1 MWEHVGALKPP
12 FWLLSLPLFI
22 VLYRNTATSPHG
34 DDKRVDGEG
43 DGNGNGDGNGD
54 GDSDGGGDEKPD
66 DGDAKDK
73 REYGEGKQQ
82 I

>member
-1 MWEHVGALKPP
+1 MWEQLRALKPP
-12 FWLLSLPLFI
+12 FWLISLPLFI
-22 VLYRNTATSPHG
+22 VLYRNTAASPQG
-34 DDKRVDGEG
+34 KDKRVDGEDNVAG
-43 DGNGNGDGNGD
+43 DGKH
-54 GDSDGGGDEKPD
+54 DGGEKRD

>member
-1 MWEHVGALKPP
+1 MWEQLRALKPP

-22 VLYRNTATSPHG
+22 VLYRNTATSPQG
-34 DDKRVDGEG
+34 KDKRVHGEG
-43 DGNGNGDGNGD
+43 DGNVNGD
-54 GDSDGGGDEKPD
+54 GDGKRSSDEKQD
-66 DGDAKDK
+66 DVEDK

>member
-1 MWEHVGALKPP
+1 MREQLRALKPP

-22 VLYRNTATSPHG
+22 VLYRNTATSTQG
-34 DDKRVDGEG
+34 KDKTRVDGK
-43 DGNGNGDGNGD
+43 DNVAVDVAGNGKH
-54 GDSDGGGDEKPD
+54 DGGEKRD

>member
-1 MWEHVGALKPP
+1 MREQLGALKPP
-12 FWLLSLPLFI
+12 FWLISLPLFI
-22 VLYRNTATSPHG
+22 VLYRNTATSPQAE
-34 DDKRVDGEG
+34 DKRVDG
-43 DGNGNGDGNGD
+43 DGD
-54 GDSDGGGDEKPD
+54 GDERPD

>member
-1 MWEHVGALKPP
+1 MREQLRALKPP

-22 VLYRNTATSPHG
+22 VLYRNTATSTQG
-34 DDKRVDGEG
+34 KDKRVNGE
-43 DGNGNGDGNGD
+43 DNVAVDVAGNGNG
-54 GDSDGGGDEKPD
+54 EKRD